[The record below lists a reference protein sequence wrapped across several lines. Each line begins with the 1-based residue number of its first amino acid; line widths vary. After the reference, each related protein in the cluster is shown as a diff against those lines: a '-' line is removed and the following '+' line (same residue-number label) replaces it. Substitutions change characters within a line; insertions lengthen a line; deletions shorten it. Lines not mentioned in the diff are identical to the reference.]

1 MKTVIQLY
9 ENLKQKVQ
17 FLYTQLQLDRHEKTK
32 GRKLAVSIIDIITLS
47 LFKQKNHIAT
57 KKSVYEIF
65 NVSCSYKTLVVNM
78 NRFARLAMILL
89 TLLLNLN
96 RASAHP
102 VKHTDSTD
110 IPVCTNRKA
119 QHHKTMQGLA
129 SWKKTGKGSFYGLK
143 LHITTDL
150 KRRMLAIRFTGG
162 NVDDRKIF
170 MKLNKGLFGIFV
182 ADAGYIS
189 EKLQKEFFIEHKR
202 ILFAKPRKNMN
213 KLITAFQYH
222 LYNTR
227 MLIELNFRNLKMFYG
242 LITSMPRSV
251 SGYLANYIYSL
262 LAYQIA

>member
-17 FLYTQLQLDRHEKTK
+17 FLYTQLKLDRHESTK

-47 LFKQKNHIAT
+47 IFKQKNHIAT
-57 KKSVYEIF
+57 KKALYEIF
-65 NVSCSYKTLVVNM
+65 DPPCSYKTLVVNI
-78 NRFARLAMILL
+78 NRYARLAVILL

-102 VKHTDSTD
+102 IKHTDSTD

-119 QHHKTMQGLA
+119 KHHKTMQGIA
-129 SWKKTGKGSFYGLK
+129 NWGKTGKGSFYGLK

-150 KRRMLAIRFTGG
+150 RRKLLSVRFSGII
-162 NVDDRKIF
+162 DDRKIF
-170 MKLNKGLFGIFV
+170 MRLNKGLYGIFV

-189 EKLQKEFFIEHKR
+189 EKLQKEFYVEHQR
-202 ILFAKPRKNMN
+202 ILFAKPRKNMK
-213 KLITAFQYH
+213 KLMTEFQNF
-222 LYNTR
+222 LYGTR
-227 MLIELNFRNLKMFYG
+227 MLIELNFRSLKMFYG
-242 LITSMPRSV
+242 LVTSMPRSV